1 MKKKAIDWNKVA
13 PMMSGGLMLGGGVG
27 AAVALYKLMNRLN
40 ENRKK
45 EKDTSYDD
53 DTLYLTT
60 TAPDPEDAK
69 SASEKKAT
77 SPTTVLAGGLGGLLA
92 AYVGYKGVDAI
103 YNKVRQSRLQAE
115 LDEAQN
121 IYLDRLQQG
130 KQASMEKEALG
141 SNLDRMGAGAMAV
154 PLLVALGSALI
165 TNRVMSKANPKIKKP
180 GKNNLRKIVLKSPE
194 KKTVKEE
201 KKVEE
206 PKQEP
211 AQEERPDG
219 ITEEDL
225 QNLMQLSMAKSS
237 SIRDLVCAHAT
248 DGFDNILDNFKE
260 YGLFT
265 TMDLNKGASSDD
277 ITFEQKSKSIE
288 ALSKQ
293 AAMQDSL
300 ALYCASEFFDI
311 SPTLCKNASLL
322 EDGDAEALV
331 DFSREFYS
339 DCTKNKHSK
348 SAAAAAIALS
358 LLQQPDVN
366 ESDSEGLQIGNSQD
380 SESKK
385 RPDEDSENT
394 VDGVHLDATDE
405 EAQQFLEKYKDVI
418 DAALDVK

>member
-27 AAVALYKLMNRLN
+27 AAVALYKLINRLN

-69 SASEKKAT
+69 VANEKKAT
-77 SPTTVLAGGLGGLLA
+77 SPTTVLAGGIGGLLA
-92 AYVGYKGVDAI
+92 AYLGYKGVDAI
-103 YNKVRQSRLQAE
+103 YNKVRQSRLQSE

-121 IYLDRLQQG
+121 IYLDRLQQD
-130 KQASMEKEALG
+130 KKASMEKEAIG

-180 GKNNLRKIVLKSPE
+180 GKNSLRKIVVKSPE
-194 KKTVKEE
+194 KKKVKED
-201 KKVEE
+201 KAPAEE
-206 PKQEP
+206 P
-211 AQEERPDG
+211 ANERPDG
-219 ITEEDL
+219 VTEEDL

-237 SIRDLVCAHAT
+237 GLRDIVHEHASN
-248 DGFDNILDNFKE
+248 GFENITDNFKE

-265 TMDLNKGASSDD
+265 AMDMVKGASNES
-277 ITFEQKSKSIE
+277 ITETQKFSSVDSLSKSAI
-288 ALSKQ
+288 
-293 AAMQDSL
+293 MQDSL
-300 ALYCASEFFDI
+300 ALYCASEFFDMT
-311 SPTLCKNASLL
+311 PTLCKNASIF
-322 EDGDAEALV
+322 DSADADALI
-331 DFSREFYS
+331 DFTREFYR
-339 DCTKNKHSK
+339 DCRKNNFSK
-348 SAAAAAIALS
+348 SAAGAAIALS
-358 LLQQPDVN
+358 LLTQPDVN
-366 ESDSEGLQIGNSQD
+366 DEGLQMGSSED
-380 SESKK
+380 STSKK
-385 RPDEDSENT
+385 TKEELDDENT

-405 EAQQFLEKYKDVI
+405 EAQAFLEKYKDVI